1 MAFREL
7 RATGILNCTVIMHVD
22 ISMFITFANW
32 PLNVCELT
40 STRLR
45 TDQRRLWNDR
55 WRNDRLPF
63 WPVPQDSQLKILKIA
78 QNILYIYIY
87 IYIYNIFWAILRI
100 LSWLS
105 WGTGQKGNRSFR
117 QRSFHKRLWSVRK
130 RVEVSSQTF
139 RGQFAKVI
147 NIDMSTCIITVQFR
161 IPVARSSRNA
171 ISDWFIT
178 LLPLQRLQPFHW
190 SVFARSAWPA

>member
-1 MAFREL
+1 MTKFFNWELYAGHALLAKTDQWNGCNLCNGSKVMNQSEMAFREL
-7 RATGILNCTVIMHVD
+7 RATGILNCTVITQFD

-63 WPVPQDSQLKILKIA
+63 WPVPQDSQLKILQIA

-87 IYIYNIFWAILRI
+87 IYIIAYSAQMNIRI
-100 LSWLS
+100 
-105 WGTGQKGNRSFR
+105 
-117 QRSFHKRLWSVRK
+117 WS
-130 RVEVSSQTF
+130 
-139 RGQFAKVI
+139 
-147 NIDMSTCIITVQFR
+147 N
-161 IPVARSSRNA
+161 ARY
-171 ISDWFIT
+171 I
-178 LLPLQRLQPFHW
+178 
-190 SVFARSAWPA
+190 